1 MNKKKIIISISCII
15 LLTVIGLW
23 IGGVIPKAIAKTVAT
38 NYLKSN
44 FPKKQ
49 FEYVGIEW
57 NPYFDGYTIQFKDE
71 KNKNVGFIMDGKYL
85 PISVG
90 QGRFALEEEYRE
102 EYGQNK

>member
-1 MNKKKIIISISCII
+1 MDC
-15 LLTVIGLW
+15 W
-23 IGGVIPKAIAKTVAT
+23 IGGTIPKGIGKIVAT

-57 NPYFDGYTIQFKDE
+57 SSSFDGYAIQFKDE
-71 KNKNVGFIMDGKYL
+71 KNKTVRFIMHSKYF

-102 EYGQNK
+102 EYRQNK

>member
-1 MNKKKIIISISCII
+1 MNKKKIISIIVSII

-23 IGGVIPKAIAKTVAT
+23 IGGIIPKAIARTVAT

-71 KNKNVGFIMDGKYL
+71 KNKNVAFIIDGKYL

-90 QGRFALEEEYRE
+90 QGKFALEEAYRE

>member
-1 MNKKKIIISISCII
+1 MNKKKIIIIIVSII

-23 IGGVIPKAIAKTVAT
+23 IGGIIPKVIAKTVAT

-57 NPYFDGYTIQFKDE
+57 NPYFDGYTINLKM
-71 KNKNVGFIMDGKYL
+71 KKIKL
-85 PISVG
+85 
-90 QGRFALEEEYRE
+90 
-102 EYGQNK
+102 